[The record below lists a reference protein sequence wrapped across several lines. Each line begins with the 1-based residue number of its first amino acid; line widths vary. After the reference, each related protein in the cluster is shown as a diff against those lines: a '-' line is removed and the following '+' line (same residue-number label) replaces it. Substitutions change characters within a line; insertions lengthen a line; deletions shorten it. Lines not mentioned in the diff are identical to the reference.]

1 MSSDERVP
9 LNDLDSE
16 SADCGRWIRDPCAV
30 DLSDHTLGSAQYADS
45 LYEKASAIQDD
56 NFRRAQHYRQQ
67 ADTFLSSL

>member
-1 MSSDERVP
+1 MTPSLSSF
-9 LNDLDSE
+9 
-16 SADCGRWIRDPCAV
+16 IRSQDVLSRRMVDRAV
-30 DLSDHTLGSAQYADS
+30 QYADS